1 MVGVDQ
7 PTHYWRS
14 LAILRNRVSAT
25 PCATMALYLTD
36 VPAPFKNNV
45 IKGQLF
51 YIQATV
57 PRLLFYA
64 YFWRKYHKSANKHK
78 FLSKPCAFAEPAI
91 LCHISVHLWPLTGW
105 GP

>member
-1 MVGVDQ
+1 MVDIDQ

-14 LAILRNRVSAT
+14 LAILRNRVSET
-25 PCATMALYLTD
+25 PCSTVALYLTD

-57 PRLLFYA
+57 LSL
-64 YFWRKYHKSANKHK
+64 YFI
-78 FLSKPCAFAEPAI
+78 LIFAENTTKVQI
-91 LCHISVHLWPLTGW
+91 NTSF
-105 GP
+105 

>member
-7 PTHYWRS
+7 PTHCWTG

-25 PCATMALYLTD
+25 PCSTMALYLTV

-57 PRLLFYA
+57 LSLLFYA
-64 YFWRKYHKSANKHK
+64 YFWRKYHKSAHKHK
-78 FLSKPCAFAEPAI
+78 FLSKPCVVAEPAI
-91 LCHISVHLWPLTGW
+91 LCYTPANLWSLIGW